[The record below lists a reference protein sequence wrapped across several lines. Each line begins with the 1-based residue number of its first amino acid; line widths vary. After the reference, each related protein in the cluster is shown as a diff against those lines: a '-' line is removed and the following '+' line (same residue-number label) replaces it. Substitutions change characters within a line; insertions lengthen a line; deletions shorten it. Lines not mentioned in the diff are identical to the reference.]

1 MTHFFALYLFL
12 IAAGGLGG
20 FLSGMLGIGGG
31 IIMFPLLLY
40 IPTLFGLPALG
51 VKGIT
56 GLTMTQGFFATLTAT
71 IFYKRERLIS
81 RDLVL
86 TLGATLFFSSLAGS
100 LISKDMGDRLLLVIY
115 GALALF
121 ASVLM
126 LIPRSY
132 LNDELSGGQ
141 VKFNMAAAISCG
153 AVTGVL
159 LGMVGQAGAFI
170 IIPIMLYVLRIPLR
184 VALGSM
190 LAIGLISSTAGMIG
204 KIATGQVR
212 FDLAAALL
220 AGAIPMAYA
229 GGATGRKTHIKSLRW
244 LLAAVI
250 SASAIYI
257 WAGILRGTHG

>member
-1 MTHFFALYLFL
+1 MTPFPLYLFL

-40 IPTLFGLPALG
+40 VPALFGLPPLG

-71 IFYKRERLIS
+71 FFYRRERLIS
-81 RDLVL
+81 KGLVIS
-86 TLGATLFFSSLAGS
+86 LGLALFCSSLAGS
-100 LISKDMGDRLLLVIY
+100 LFSKRMSDGPLLVIY
-115 GALALF
+115 GVLALF
-121 ASVLM
+121 AAIMM

-132 LNDELSGGQ
+132 ANDDLSGEH
-141 VKFNMAAAISCG
+141 VDFNSPLAILCG
-153 AVTGVL
+153 AATGFL

-170 IIPIMLYVLRIPLR
+170 IIPIMLYVLKIPLR

-190 LAIGLISSTAGMIG
+190 LAIGLFSATAGITG

-220 AGAIPMAYA
+220 AGAIPMAYL
-229 GGATGRKTHIKSLRW
+229 GGKAGRKANTKFLRW

-257 WAGILRGTHG
+257 WADILREVYR